1 MRRWAPVLILLLL
14 AGWTRA
20 AAGIE
25 PCPPRFAGYL
35 GAEATATCTCGPPA
49 GLSLGLGELLEEL
62 EVEQPKFAGT
72 LEQTI
77 GTLQGTWTYSAA
89 SNICKAAMHA
99 GLFETMDVGGQVT
112 VRGAKGCASYEASW
126 QNDWQSREG
135 GAANGSFYFP
145 DLTLGGCP
153 DEDGYGS
160 KYQGPPA
167 VELLKTML
175 GRDYRISY
183 GALEHPLLER
193 FEVRN
198 LVIAPKGGPPVLV
211 ERLSVSRLD
220 MENLARRFPPR
231 YLVLEAEGIALPT
244 ALLDAALAKAL
255 GSPRVL
261 LSATLDLR
269 YDLRSGRLTLNP
281 LQIEGAGLAWV
292 WLRGELFD
300 LRPTVLGDPA
310 RGPLALRPHWL
321 RLRLDDRGLASRLL
335 AFLAGPGSNAA
346 ALTADWS
353 ARLAEAPGGIRTAAL
368 RSQVLAWL
376 RDLAGPPAPLELYL
390 QPLEG
395 TTLRDLLDL
404 LGDPE
409 TLAATARLA
418 AAYHGPPAAE
428 YLPGEGSPSVTV
440 ATPAPS
446 AADRIVVRY
455 VGMPGVADD
464 WIAIS
469 YVGSTLAEYEQY
481 RHLGEATAGEI
492 DFGRMEPGFY
502 EVRALGNRPGG
513 GYELRALSFLR
524 VAP

>member
-1 MRRWAPVLILLLL
+1 M
-14 AGWTRA
+14 
-20 AAGIE
+20 E
-25 PCPPRFAGYL
+25 
-35 GAEATATCTCGPPA
+35 TC
-49 GLSLGLGELLEEL
+49 
-62 EVEQPKFAGT
+62 
-72 LEQTI
+72 
-77 GTLQGTWTYSAA
+77 
-89 SNICKAAMHA
+89 
-99 GLFETMDVGGQVT
+99 
-112 VRGAKGCASYEASW
+112 
-126 QNDWQSREG
+126 
-135 GAANGSFYFP
+135 
-145 DLTLGGCP
+145 
-153 DEDGYGS
+153 
-160 KYQGPPA
+160 
-167 VELLKTML
+167 
-175 GRDYRISY
+175 
-183 GALEHPLLER
+183 
-193 FEVRN
+193 
-198 LVIAPKGGPPVLV
+198 
-211 ERLSVSRLD
+211 
-220 MENLARRFPPR
+220 ARRFPPR

-244 ALLDAALAKAL
+244 ALLDAALARAL

-353 ARLAEAPGGIRTAAL
+353 ARLAEAPGGPRTAAL
-368 RSQVLAWL
+368 RSPVLAGL
-376 RDLAGPPAPLELYL
+376 RGLAGAPAPLELYL

-395 TTLRDLLDL
+395 TTLRDLLDP

-492 DFGRMEPGFY
+492 DFGRVEPGFY
-502 EVRALGNRPGG
+502 EVRALGSRPGG
-513 GYELRALSFLR
+513 GYELRALSLLR